1 MNLEALEADLP
12 ERTVQ
17 SWTESKTKAPL
28 HRCFQVEIKR
38 GPNPNSATLLSAG
51 SRAAM
56 CT

>member
-51 SRAAM
+51 SQAVM